1 MNGDPGQT
9 PSNCPGD
16 AWSGNPRGSGSFWL
30 RLVQAVRRS
39 TDHQA
44 ADPDPAPVAMQL
56 IPVWDVTLTAYRP
69 VDLSNRSDP
78 LWSAANELAALR
90 RYGASRDGPDARAA

>member
-9 PSNCPGD
+9 PSNRPGD

-39 TDHQA
+39 ADHQA
-44 ADPDPAPVAMQL
+44 ADLDPAPVAMEL
-56 IPVWDVTLTAYRP
+56 IPVWDVALAAYRP
-69 VDLSNRSDP
+69 VNLSDRRDP

-90 RYGASRDGPDARAA
+90 RYSASRGGPDAKAA